1 MQDSKC
7 WMIDNL
13 KIANV
18 TINNTNSNLTGGLT
32 SFTIPE
38 ATGNAQSVTTPYVFN
53 PAGTTYCD
61 TTVYTQN
68 SASKT
73 GCGYLYNYPAA
84 TAGTNPSSGDAT
96 SSICPIHF
104 RLPTGGDTGEFA
116 YLNAY
121 MAGVTPPSTS
131 NSYYAGWYPA
141 GSWQGVFSGG
151 WSNGLYFQSSD
162 GYFWSSTA
170 GSSSNAYNMRFY
182 SSYVSPAV
190 LVNKHNGF
198 AVRCVAS

>member
-1 MQDSKC
+1 MTVDGTSTQST
-7 WMIDNL
+7 
-13 KIANV
+13 AN
-18 TINNTNSNLTGGLT
+18 SDKA
-32 SFTIPE
+32 FY
-38 ATGNAQSVTTPYVFN
+38 AN

-73 GCGYLYNYPAA
+73 GCGYLYSWYAA
-84 TAGTNPSSGDAT
+84 TNGTGTYPLSSGEA
-96 SSICPIHF
+96 SGSICPANF

-131 NSYYAGWYPA
+131 DSYYANWHPA
-141 GSWQGVFSGG
+141 GSWQGVFSGY
-151 WSNGLYFQSSD
+151 WLNGLNYQSSN
-162 GYFWSSTA
+162 GYFWSSTVN
-170 GSSSNAYNMRFY
+170 SSSYPYRMVFY
-182 SSYVSPAV
+182 PSSVSPASY
-190 LVNKHNGF
+190 NSKSYGF